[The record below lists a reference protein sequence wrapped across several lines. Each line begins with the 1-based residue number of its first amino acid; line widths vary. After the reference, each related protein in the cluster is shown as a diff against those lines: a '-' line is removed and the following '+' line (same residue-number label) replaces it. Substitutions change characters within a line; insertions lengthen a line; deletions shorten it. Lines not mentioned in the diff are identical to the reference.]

1 MAIHFLSRLQ
11 RREEKM
17 QWMDELLYAIK
28 SKMTLKC
35 SLYSVRV
42 SLALE
47 LYTIVTVITM
57 KLLYYILN
65 IRTVIYIML
74 ALFKKWQ
81 LWSVSPCHECIIRLD
96 WCICFVYS
104 KHAGIL
110 CLLVTISNKYS
121 AGVWQ
126 LTQSM
131 NRLGK
136 IFLFFFTLQFNTIS
150 SSGKWSLIDFSC

>member
-57 KLLYYILN
+57 KLLYYI
-65 IRTVIYIML
+65 ML
-74 ALFKKWQ
+74 ALFKK
-81 LWSVSPCHECIIRLD
+81 
-96 WCICFVYS
+96 
-104 KHAGIL
+104 
-110 CLLVTISNKYS
+110 
-121 AGVWQ
+121 
-126 LTQSM
+126 
-131 NRLGK
+131 
-136 IFLFFFTLQFNTIS
+136 
-150 SSGKWSLIDFSC
+150 

>member
-1 MAIHFLSRLQ
+1 
-11 RREEKM
+11 M

-74 ALFKKWQ
+74 ALFKK
-81 LWSVSPCHECIIRLD
+81 
-96 WCICFVYS
+96 
-104 KHAGIL
+104 
-110 CLLVTISNKYS
+110 
-121 AGVWQ
+121 
-126 LTQSM
+126 
-131 NRLGK
+131 
-136 IFLFFFTLQFNTIS
+136 
-150 SSGKWSLIDFSC
+150 